1 MGAPVDKGELQRFL
15 SEKLGRAV
23 TLEHCSH
30 VATKGVFKMAEAG
43 GAVFV
48 KVKSRDYNRRTA
60 NFLSVADLP
69 FLPKVRFLFDYGER
83 SVLGLDWQQGQM
95 VRPEAMNAAQC
106 TDLTRAYNRLLVELK
121 KAKDTCL
128 PPMDVAAHDR
138 TIAAF
143 VASHPWT
150 RPFLKG
156 LLALPEDER
165 RYDPA
170 TATVIVSDFHCGN
183 YAFTGNAV
191 SAIFDFD
198 RLRLGSPVEDLA
210 YAIIRRYRKRRGLSR
225 AERRNVRERF
235 LQLVA
240 ESPWPKKEWRRA
252 INICRLDAAAKWFRG
267 RVCPIGLLAAF
278 NAGRRD
284 RPLAELV
291 ELIS

>member
-1 MGAPVDKGELQRFL
+1 MGKPVKVDELQRFL
-15 SEKLGRAV
+15 KEKLGRDVSLARF
-23 TLEHCSH
+23 SH
-30 VATKGVFKMAEAG
+30 VAEQNVFRMVDAQG
-43 GAVFV
+43 LTFV
-48 KVKSRDYNRRTA
+48 KVTARDYNRRTA
-60 NFLSVADLP
+60 DFLSVADLP

-106 TDLTRAYNRLLVELK
+106 TDLTRAYNRLQAELRK
-121 KAKDTCL
+121 VKDTCL
-128 PPMDVAAHDR
+128 PPPDVDAWYG

-183 YAFTGNAV
+183 YAFTGNTV

-198 RLRLGSPVEDLA
+198 RLRLGSPVEDLT
-210 YAIIRRYRKRRGLSR
+210 YAIIRRYRKCRGLSR

-267 RVCPIGLLAAF
+267 RSHVIGLLAAF

-291 ELIS
+291 ELIK